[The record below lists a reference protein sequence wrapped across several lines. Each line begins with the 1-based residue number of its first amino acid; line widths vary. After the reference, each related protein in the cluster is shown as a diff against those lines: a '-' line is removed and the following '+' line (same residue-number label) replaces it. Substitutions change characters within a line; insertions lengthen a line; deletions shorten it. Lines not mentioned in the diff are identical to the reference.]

1 MSEVTFEP
9 FQKVLVRAGDNKWVA
24 DFYSHYNN
32 KNYPVVTTA
41 GRVTTYEKVL
51 PYNDE
56 TAHLLGTTDSPT
68 PPEQDFKWGDH
79 VEVRDNTSVEWRK
92 AVYIKTVESDNFPYI
107 VIVWDNSTDTT
118 LNFKYRYCR
127 HADW

>member
-1 MSEVTFEP
+1 MSEELKP
-9 FQKVLVRAGDNKWVA
+9 FQRVLARDENDEEWHA
-24 DFYSHYNN
+24 DLFSHIYDDI
-32 KNYPVVTTA
+32 YICVGHPW
-41 GRVTTYEKVL
+41 RVCL

-56 TAHLLGTTDSPT
+56 TKHLLGTTDSPT
-68 PPEQDFKWGDH
+68 PSEPEFKWGDH

-107 VIVWDNSTDTT
+107 VIVLDNSTDTT